1 METPPRNLNFTFRE
15 YTPADLPACLEVFT
29 SNIPEFFSE
38 EEREEFIAFVQRS
51 PGGYG
56 VVVNADGQIVGC
68 GGIARSRTNPQ
79 GADLTWGMIHH
90 ALHRQGIGR
99 ILTRERL
106 SLIDA
111 MPDVTVVYLNTSH
124 LTEAF
129 YEKFG
134 FRTVKLIPNGYRVGL
149 HRCDME
155 RIRSAST
162 PGPA

>member
-1 METPPRNLNFTFRE
+1 MNFTFRE
-15 YTPADLPACLEVFT
+15 YTPADLPGCLEVFT

-38 EEREEFIAFVQRS
+38 EEREEFIAFLDRS
-51 PGGYG
+51 PGRYG
-56 VVVNADGQIVGC
+56 VVVDAHGQIVGC
-68 GGIARSRTNPQ
+68 GGIAASRTDPQ

-99 ILTRERL
+99 VLMRGRL
-106 SLIDA
+106 SWIEA
-111 MPDVTVVYLNTSH
+111 MPNVTVVYLNTSH

-134 FRTVKLIPNGYRVGL
+134 FRTVKRIPNGYRPGL

-155 RIRSAST
+155 RIHSSSAAT
-162 PGPA
+162 PL